1 MMHQPGQGP
10 NTGGPVRVDFGR
22 RRADFAIDH
31 LRPEGLPR
39 PEI

>member
-1 MMHQPGQGP
+1 MHQAGQAAEYRRP
-10 NTGGPVRVDFGR
+10 ERVDFGR